1 MGKEFASDAGD
12 TGDAGSVSGS
22 GRCPGEGNGNQL
34 QNSHVENPKDRGA
47 GRSTVHGVAQ
57 LSDQTTKAPIVPPGG
72 ASGKESV
79 GQCRRHRRGG
89 FDSWAP
95 EEKMATH
102 SSILTWRIPWTEKPS
117 VLQSIASQRVRHN

>member
-12 TGDAGSVSGS
+12 TGDAGSVSGL
-22 GRCPGEGNGNQL
+22 GRCSGEGNGNQL
-34 QNSHVENPKDRGA
+34 QNSRVENPKDRGA
-47 GRSTVHGVAQ
+47 GRSTVHGVAR

-79 GQCRRHRRGG
+79 CQCRRHRRGG
-89 FDSWAP
+89 FDPWAP

-117 VLQSIASQRVRHN
+117 GLQSIASQRVRHN